1 MSLTADQ
8 YYQHGNECRRQG
20 DWKGAIDN
28 YLQAIALDPDS
39 PAVEAKKMV
48 DDILAFYCRD
58 LYNP

>member
-8 YYQHGNECRRQG
+8 YYQQGNERRRQG

>member
-8 YYQHGNECRRQG
+8 YYQQGNECRRHG

-28 YLQAIALDPDS
+28 YLQAIALDPES